1 MMVITFLDH
10 IQLLIQEFVCLHVHI
25 ISRVQIKF
33 WAGKALET
41 INCCVA

>member
-10 IQLLIQEFVCLHVHI
+10 IQLLIQEFASLYVCTCTLY
-25 ISRVQIKF
+25 RVF

-41 INCCVA
+41 VNCCVA